1 MQLDLLLVWPGAG
14 NGGSFVPALLF
25 RQGNLV
31 ALHNW
36 TEDLIN
42 IPELSVTVED
52 WWNLSLQTTG
62 PQDRG
67 RVAAILIYTAWNV
80 WNERNRCIFTGVSIS
95 PTRLLSMIKERW
107 KWEGVRVCGPRGLLV
122 FHIYLCF
129 NGASV
134 FIYYVIAKIV
144 SSNFLLLIW
153 SGSAP
158 TIS

>member
-1 MQLDLLLVWPGAG
+1 M
-14 NGGSFVPALLF
+14 PALLF

-80 WNERNRCIFTGVSIS
+80 CNERNRCIFTGVSIS
-95 PTRLLSMIKERW
+95 PTRLLSMIEERW
-107 KWEGVRVCGPRGLLV
+107 K
-122 FHIYLCF
+122 
-129 NGASV
+129 
-134 FIYYVIAKIV
+134 
-144 SSNFLLLIW
+144 
-153 SGSAP
+153 
-158 TIS
+158 